1 MSAEELVGV
10 VLHDD
15 HDFDL
20 IALVTEQPV
29 EWVLSAGT
37 VS

>member
-10 VLHDD
+10 VLHD